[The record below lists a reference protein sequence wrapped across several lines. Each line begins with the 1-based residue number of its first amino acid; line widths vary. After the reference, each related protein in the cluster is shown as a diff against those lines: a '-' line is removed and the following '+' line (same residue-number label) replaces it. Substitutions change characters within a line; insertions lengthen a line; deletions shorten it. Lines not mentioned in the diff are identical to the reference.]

1 MLIKTINYTDF
12 LGNNRKED
20 FCFNYSKADTNRLM
34 FSTKEGLQKFL
45 KRIIREEDNTKL
57 FGFMEEFILNAYG
70 EISDDGRRFIKS
82 PELSKAFKETNAYS
96 ELLDEFIKGGD
107 EAFAEFVK
115 GVIPKDMIE
124 EMSDENSKPADISL
138 VKNTENK

>member
-1 MLIKTINYTDF
+1 MLKKTITYTDY
-12 LGNNRKED
+12 NDNRR
-20 FCFNYSKADTNRLM
+20 T
-34 FSTKEGLQKFL
+34 
-45 KRIIREEDNTKL
+45 
-57 FGFMEEFILNAYG
+57 EEFYFNLTKAEIAEMELSTVGGLTQMLRGMISAQDMPAIVKFVKELILKSYG
-70 EISDDGRRFIKS
+70 KKSPDGKRFIKS